1 MIFFKHHA
9 LLKQQREASKTE
21 IIFFLVLNHTEI
33 VENYA
38 IFRLVYNMYIFL
50 SNASESFI

>member
-21 IIFFLVLNHTEI
+21 IIFFLVLNHIEI